1 MSPQDLDV
9 RGSATA
15 EELAAVIA
23 ALEIRQQRESDNS
36 RFERWR
42 RQRQEVLRD
51 NR

>member
-1 MSPQDLDV
+1 MSPLDV
-9 RGSATA
+9 EVRGGATA
-15 EELAAVIA
+15 EEIA
-23 ALEIRQQRESDNS
+23 ALLAALQVRQRRESDGS